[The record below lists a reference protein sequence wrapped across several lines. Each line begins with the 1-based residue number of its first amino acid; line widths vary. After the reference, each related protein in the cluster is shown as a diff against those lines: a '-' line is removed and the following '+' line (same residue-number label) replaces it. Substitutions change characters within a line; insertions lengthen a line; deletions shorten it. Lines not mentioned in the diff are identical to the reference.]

1 MTLSVT
7 MQLVLSAGGVLL
19 SVLSRNPALMALAV
33 TGFLLL
39 NATAVPEKS
48 RWAALC
54 CTAGALFGGSWGS
67 LVALSMVPGIL
78 HTRGTLVARRHG
90 RRLYLLCAVAQGVL
104 LWWARHDEMSLML
117 GATALS
123 YVLVSSLY
131 QTSREVRAVMAAVC
145 LSQIAFMYGQGAA
158 PVLLIVGVTALLLPL
173 RLSKRRRNLR

>member
-19 SVLSRNPALMALAV
+19 SVLSRNPVLMALAV

-78 HTRGTLVARRHG
+78 HTRGTLVTRSSG

-104 LWWARHDEMSLML
+104 VWWARHDEISLML
-117 GATALS
+117 GATVLS
-123 YVLVSSLY
+123 YMLISSIY

-145 LSQIAFMYGQGAA
+145 LSQVAFMYGQGVVT
-158 PVLLIVGVTALLLPL
+158 VLLISWVAVLLLPL
-173 RLSKRRRNLR
+173 RLSSRRRNHR